1 MHTSKNASVFINT
14 LYDNL
19 TPLRHYDYAHS
30 HTTLF
35 RDVSLH
41 RDGDDPVPHDLVEM
55 SQNNLQ
61 GFDLQYLY
69 LKCVVMSSHL
79 VWPFDVSIAERAEP
93 NNFFAHI

>member
-14 LYDNL
+14 LYDNNL
-19 TPLRHYDYAHS
+19 TPL
-30 HTTLF
+30 TTTLTLF

-61 GFDLQYLY
+61 GFDLQYLD
-69 LKCVVMSSHL
+69 LKCVVVMSSHL
-79 VWPFDVSIAERAEP
+79 VWPFDVSIAERERADP
-93 NNFFAHI
+93 NNFFAQI

>member
-14 LYDNL
+14 LYDNK
-19 TPLRHYDYAHS
+19 TPL
-30 HTTLF
+30 TTTLTLF

-93 NNFFAHI
+93 NNFFAQI